1 MAGGLWKRN
10 HDRRLGSSAAGIA
23 SLRLVRA
30 LGGSLNVMGAA
41 MTTANARAR
50 RRGKDHERRLAKAT
64 GGKRSGNLG
73 RAAADVT
80 AGWLCIEGKA
90 WTTPPKRVEA
100 ALEQAER
107 AASADQ
113 LPIAV
118 IHTTGRRSSNDLV
131 VMRWGQF
138 VDWFGRE

>member
-1 MAGGLWKRN
+1 
-10 HDRRLGSSAAGIA
+10 
-23 SLRLVRA
+23 
-30 LGGSLNVMGAA
+30 

-73 RAAADVT
+73 RAAADVISGD
-80 AGWLCIEGKA
+80 GWLCIEGKA
-90 WTTPPKRVEA
+90 WTTPPRRVEA

-107 AASADQ
+107 AAGPDQ
-113 LPIAV
+113 LPVAV
-118 IHTTGRRSSNDLV
+118 IHTAGRRSANDLV

-138 VDWFGRE
+138 VDWFGGTAEPAMRSEFVGRMRAEAASGDAEAERALRILAPDARI

>member
-1 MAGGLWKRN
+1 
-10 HDRRLGSSAAGIA
+10 
-23 SLRLVRA
+23 
-30 LGGSLNVMGAA
+30 

-73 RAAADVT
+73 RAAADVVS
-80 AGWLCIEGKA
+80 GDQWLVIEGKA
-90 WTTPPKRVEA
+90 WSNPPKRVEA

-107 AASADQ
+107 AAGPDQ

-118 IHTTGRRSSNDLV
+118 IHTTGRRASNDLV

-138 VDWFGRE
+138 VDWFGKSEPTGNYGKLDNNE